1 MIKAAVMK
9 MVLFLVFTSCFLA
22 SCNES
27 STSIERKVDS
37 FGSKA
42 EEKLEQ
48 GLDSLKEGYKDVRDK
63 ADSAI
68 DARRENRDTTN

>member
-1 MIKAAVMK
+1 MK
-9 MVLFLVFTSCFLA
+9 KVLFVVLSAGFFA

-27 STSIERKVDS
+27 STSIEKKVDS

-42 EEKLEQ
+42 EQKIEQ
-48 GLDSLKEGYKDVRDK
+48 GLDSLKEGYKEVRDK

>member
-1 MIKAAVMK
+1 MK
-9 MVLFLVFTSCFLA
+9 KVLFLVLAASFFA

-37 FGSKA
+37 FGNKA
-42 EEKLEQ
+42 EQKIEQ
-48 GLDSLKEGYKDVRDK
+48 GFDYMKEGYKDVRDRVR

-68 DARRENRDTTN
+68 DEQEENRDTTNQ

>member
-1 MIKAAVMK
+1 MK
-9 MVLFLVFTSCFLA
+9 KVLILVLSSCLFA

-37 FGSKA
+37 LGSKA
-42 EEKLEQ
+42 EEKIEQ